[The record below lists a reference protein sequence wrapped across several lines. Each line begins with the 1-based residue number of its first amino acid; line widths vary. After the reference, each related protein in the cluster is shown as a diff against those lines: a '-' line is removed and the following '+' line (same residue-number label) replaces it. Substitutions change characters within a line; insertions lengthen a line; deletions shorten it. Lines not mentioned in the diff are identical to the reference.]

1 MKPLREISGG
11 LRPRGGRILH
21 LLLCQRRRRAV
32 PSALAP
38 LIGPLGPFIADG
50 YGWDSGAS
58 ALLSLSPMTFGLLVS
73 LAGGAG
79 FLLSGRG
86 LLLKVFCLE
95 VLLLGVAA
103 ALAVGLAEAGLAAS
117 PVLVAVAAA
126 GAETAVGVSL
136 VVAGHRGA
144 EGRRA

>member
-1 MKPLREISGG
+1 LPVGAEGT
-11 LRPRGGRILH
+11 P
-21 LLLCQRRRRAV
+21 
-32 PSALAP
+32 
-38 LIGPLGPFIADG
+38 GPLPR
-50 YGWDSGAS
+50 
-58 ALLSLSPMTFGLLVS
+58 LPLTMTFGLLVS